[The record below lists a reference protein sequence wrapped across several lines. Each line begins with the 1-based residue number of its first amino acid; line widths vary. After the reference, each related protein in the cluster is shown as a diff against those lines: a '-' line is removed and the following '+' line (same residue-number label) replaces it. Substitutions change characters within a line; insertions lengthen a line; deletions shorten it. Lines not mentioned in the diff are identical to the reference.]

1 MKSAMSISKPTSAI
15 FGMLLVCAAAYP
27 QSGSELRSKYG
38 TPSEAYEV
46 RPNVLMT
53 VVFGADGQACEMV
66 IEARHTSKAGV
77 NGNSLIPL
85 PIAEEVLNEVAPIE
99 QRGKGGRAITF
110 SGGCSSIT
118 SYEYENVTIY
128 RSEQCLQGGGKAV
141 LAITVKWKHR
151 QCHSKGVATFGDLK
165 QPGYAFSTH
174 FESVLL

>member
-1 MKSAMSISKPTSAI
+1 MKSAMSICKPSAI
-15 FGMLLVCAAAYP
+15 FGLMLVCVAAYS
-27 QSGSELRSKYG
+27 QSGSDLRRKYG

-53 VVFGADGQACEMV
+53 VVFGTDGQACEMV

-110 SGGCSSIT
+110 SGGCSSMT
-118 SYEYENVTIY
+118 SEEYENISIY
-128 RSEQCLQGGGKAV
+128 RAEQCLQGGGKAV
-141 LAITVKWKHR
+141 VAITVKWKHR
-151 QCHSKGVATFGDLK
+151 QCRSKGDRMIR
-165 QPGYAFSTH
+165 
-174 FESVLL
+174 